1 MTLPPP
7 RLLLSVFAKAEHFGV
22 IADTPFGIGYQL
34 EQLKVC
40 VSFFGHSVYF
50 CAGSAVLLLT
60 DEQRPQLTSG
70 EASAQQALLQLLVQL
85 DSKYAL
91 WPPRLQTYA
100 AKPDDTDSGR

>member
-22 IADTPFGIGYQL
+22 IVDTPFGIGYQL

-70 EASAQQALLQLLVQL
+70 EPSTQQALLQLLNEL
-85 DSKYAL
+85 DAKYAL
-91 WPPRLQTYA
+91 RSSRLQTYA
-100 AKPDDTDSGR
+100 AKADDTATGR